1 LLDLFFGI
9 STTGLEAA
17 MNKRLNKAAWETVR
31 QLKQTRLL
39 GHGACYRI
47 LAKSSF
53 RQAAGKLK
61 LAHPWSGELESEY
74 QKWLYDL
81 KRLKDFLA
89 IKMYL
94 KNRILIQGVRRF
106 SNLDLALVLLD
117 LLAEKDYGL
126 IARAI
131 AGSETIFSSIIMPL
145 EIAADWN
152 IEDERQLTKDVKWH
166 ERKRFLKKVGGTAL
180 LISVGYLILRGKNRK
195 QGAA

>member
-1 LLDLFFGI
+1 
-9 STTGLEAA
+9 

-31 QLKQTRLL
+31 QLKQARLL

-47 LAKSSF
+47 LAKSPF

-74 QKWLYDL
+74 QNWLYDL

-106 SNLDLALVLLD
+106 SNLDLTLVLLD
-117 LLAEKDYGL
+117 LLAEKDCGL

-131 AGSETIFSSIIMPL
+131 AGSETIFSAIVSSL
-145 EIAADWN
+145 ENAAEWSL
-152 IEDERQLTKDVKWH
+152 EDERQLTKEIKWH
-166 ERKRFLKKVGGTAL
+166 ERKRLFAEVGGAAL
-180 LISVGYLILRGKNRK
+180 LIGIGYYFFKKKKRKRGAK
-195 QGAA
+195 